1 MHELSVCLSILGE
14 LERIAAL
21 ERSPRVIRVV
31 VGIGPLS
38 GLEPALLRNAFPLAV
53 AGTLAAGAELAI
65 DTVAVRIRCTVCNME
80 AEAAPNRLL
89 GPACGDFRTRLLC
102 GDDLV
107 LKRVELA
114 PAQVEGV
121 TR

>member
-1 MHELSVCLSILGE
+1 MHELSVCLSILE
-14 LERIAAL
+14 QLERIAA
-21 ERSPRVIRVV
+21 EHRSPCVVRVV

-38 GLEPALLRNAFPLAV
+38 GVDPALLRNAFPLAV
-53 AGTLAAGAELAI
+53 AGTLAEGAELEI
-65 DTVAVRIRCTVCNME
+65 DTVAVRIHCTVCDTK

-89 GPACGDFRTRLLC
+89 CPACGDFRTRLVS

-114 PAQVEGV
+114 PAQAAGA